1 MANRGESP
9 ITMRASNTSTANPE
23 SGKGYVMQ
31 PMPVPHSARN
41 ARRTAQYH
49 AAIEPSYVRPS
60 STKMTQAEHQ
70 LNNDE
75 DMSEKGHKL

>member
-1 MANRGESP
+1 MSDRGESN

-23 SGKGYVMQ
+23 TGRGYVQQ

-41 ARRTAQYH
+41 ARRTEHYH
-49 AAIEPSYVRPS
+49 KAIEPTYIRPS
-60 STKMTQAEHQ
+60 STKMTRTEHQ

-75 DMSEKGHKL
+75 DMSEKGHEL